1 MLQLTDKQTELLQV
15 VNTGNPDGSRVDM
28 RQLLERLSYSPS
40 RDSTQFVIRR
50 LVSKGVMIKAEPE
63 RRDGGHRR
71 ACYEVTELGKKILAL
86 PSRTGDSGIVSED
99 FLQEELNL
107 EVE

>member
-15 VNTGNPDGSRVDM
+15 INTGNADGSRVDM
-28 RQLLERLSYSPS
+28 RQLLERLSYTPS

-50 LVSKGVMIKAEPE
+50 LIGKGVMIKTEPE
-63 RRDGGHRR
+63 RRDGHRR

-86 PSRTGDSGIVSED
+86 PSGTGDSGIVSEG
-99 FLQEELNL
+99 FLEEELDL
-107 EVE
+107 DIE